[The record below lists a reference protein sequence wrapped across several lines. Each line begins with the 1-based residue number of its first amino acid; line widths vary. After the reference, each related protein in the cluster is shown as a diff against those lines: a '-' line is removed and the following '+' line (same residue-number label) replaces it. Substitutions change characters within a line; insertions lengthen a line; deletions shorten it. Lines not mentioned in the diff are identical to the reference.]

1 MFVALDDQVVPL
13 APNLLVSLLASPVA
27 QKLVLCLVDLV
38 VPLATNL
45 FVSLL
50 VSPVAPKLVV
60 SLVDLVLFV
69 PHCHLNFFQ
78 FHDSHHQVHIDS
90 LCQSRNASFLK
101 ETNNKGWTNQI
112 LVAKKIDPTKWSFSE
127 KNEN

>member
-1 MFVALDDQVVPL
+1 MFVVLDDQVVPL

-60 SLVDLVLFV
+60 SLLDVVLPV

-78 FHDSHHQVHIDS
+78 FHDSQKLHIDS

-101 ETNNKGWTNQI
+101 ET
-112 LVAKKIDPTKWSFSE
+112 
-127 KNEN
+127 KN